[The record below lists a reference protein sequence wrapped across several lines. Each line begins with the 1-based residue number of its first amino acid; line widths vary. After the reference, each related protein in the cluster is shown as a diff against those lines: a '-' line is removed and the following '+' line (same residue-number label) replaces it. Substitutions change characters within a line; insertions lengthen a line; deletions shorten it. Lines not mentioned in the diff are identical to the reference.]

1 MKAEKFVSEL
11 SEQTR
16 QPGARAEEID
26 TKTER
31 REREIHIE
39 REKE

>member
-11 SEQTR
+11 SEQAR

-26 TKTER
+26 TTEER
-31 REREIHIE
+31 RYREIEIE